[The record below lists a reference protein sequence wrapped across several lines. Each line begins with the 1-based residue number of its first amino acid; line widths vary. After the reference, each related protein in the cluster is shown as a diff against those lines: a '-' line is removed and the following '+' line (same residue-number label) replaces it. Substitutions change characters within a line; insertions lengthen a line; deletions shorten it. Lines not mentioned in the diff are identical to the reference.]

1 VLIAKKKNELEGEG
15 SDSTEMKSLD
25 FEAEF
30 TFPRLEEKPLDS
42 L

>member
-1 VLIAKKKNELEGEG
+1 MLHDLKRNEFVGKG
-15 SDSTEMKSLD
+15 SDSTEIESLD

-42 L
+42 